1 MQEITRDMLV
11 TVTSR
16 QRDCSVELPGG
27 IGARVTVFQ
36 PEGGTGY
43 LFTMAVYDT
52 VRDDPDP
59 QLATLGEFST
69 IEDGLALANRVL
81 REAAAAGPDAV
92 FGLDRGEGR

>member
-16 QRDCSVELPGG
+16 QRECGVELPDG

-43 LFTMAVYDT
+43 MFTMAVFDT
-52 VRDDPDP
+52 ARDDPDP
-59 QLATLGEFST
+59 QIATLGEFPT
-69 IEDGLALANRVL
+69 IEDGLELANRVL
-81 REAAAAGPDAV
+81 QEAATAGPNAV